1 MDWRDRMGEFT
12 CGEFEIPLIG
22 KREDEGTWLIDIS
35 WTSLILIIVSPLV

>member
-22 KREDEGTWLIDIS
+22 KREDEGD
-35 WTSLILIIVSPLV
+35 VVN